1 MSSPSSGAK
10 LLQHKAIPSVWR
22 HGGLQGGGLQKCR
35 AGIEVP
41 GKKVPWAINP
51 QLKPQEHV
59 RIPTIGEED
68 ARFFDELRE
77 GPETRG
83 ARNDGH
89 GDIGVK
95 VPRLQVEQ
103 GLCLLFAGTHTKDGN
118 LGECTWALQHDVADY
133 IRLHYSHYSRDRTLQ
148 CFFCCCTQLSA
159 AAPIISFNSC
169 DIRCWVSVAVSLFLF
184 SPCSK

>member
-1 MSSPSSGAK
+1 M
-10 LLQHKAIPSVWR
+10 WR

-148 CFFCCCTQLSA
+148 CFFCCCTQLSPLLLSSLSIVA
-159 AAPIISFNSC
+159 IFDAGFQLQYRCSC
-169 DIRCWVSVAVSLFLF
+169 FRRVRSSGVAKAVQLSEGAT
-184 SPCSK
+184 CA

>member
-1 MSSPSSGAK
+1 M
-10 LLQHKAIPSVWR
+10 
-22 HGGLQGGGLQKCR
+22 
-35 AGIEVP
+35 P

-148 CFFCCCTQLSA
+148 CFFCCCTQLSPLLLSSLSIVA
-159 AAPIISFNSC
+159 IFDAGFQLQYRCSC
-169 DIRCWVSVAVSLFLF
+169 FRRVRSSGVAKAVQLSEGAT
-184 SPCSK
+184 CA